1 MGHVV
6 SVKTIQLDFGSGK
19 AAMGN
24 REISEYSQ
32 MPIKLCLWPGVV
44 VCACNPSYL
53 GSRGTKIE
61 SSGPAQTKLVKPCL
75 KIKTKQ
81 QTNKK
86 AGGVAQVVE
95 PLPSTVGPSFNS

>member
-44 VCACNPSYL
+44 VCACNPSYSRGGDQEDC
-53 GSRGTKIE
+53 GSR
-61 SSGPAQTKLVKPCL
+61 PAW
-75 KIKTKQ
+75 
-81 QTNKK
+81 
-86 AGGVAQVVE
+86 A
-95 PLPSTVGPSFNS
+95 NSQ

>member
-1 MGHVV
+1 MLIWQY
-6 SVKTIQLDFGSGK
+6 VKIWMWLYFDI
-19 AAMGN
+19 
-24 REISEYSQ
+24 EILFHIHY
-32 MPIKLCLWPGVV
+32 PRPGVV